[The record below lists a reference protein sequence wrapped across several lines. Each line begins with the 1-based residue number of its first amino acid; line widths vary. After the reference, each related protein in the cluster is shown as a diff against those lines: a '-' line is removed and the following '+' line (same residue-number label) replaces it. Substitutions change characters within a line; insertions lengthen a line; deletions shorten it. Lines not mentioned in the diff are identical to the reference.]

1 MNAHEPNPNQMQP
14 SDLPAAERL
23 ATAATGLLS
32 AVKTQTGGE
41 KGEHETPI
49 LAPSDIV
56 KAYTED
62 WPAMA
67 KKSAEQT
74 IAKYGLPNE
83 ALPSRLIWYN
93 NAPWK
98 RTICY
103 RDEVPHNFP
112 QPHSDVI
119 ENFIDYHVPPEKASE
134 LARFDGSVIVERTK
148 GEVSARCDMEAAN
161 ILALNMMHEIVQGRL
176 TAEQARAKY
185 SEQTAAYVLSR
196 PAPYA
201 EVLQFTLR
209 AGDTTDTDHVTIGP
223 DLLDQ
228 SLEKVKDVFK

>member
-1 MNAHEPNPNQMQP
+1 MNPNEPNPNQMQP
-14 SDLPAAERL
+14 SNLPTAERL
-23 ATAATGLLS
+23 ATAATGLMS
-32 AVKTQTGGE
+32 AVKTQTVGQ
-41 KGEHETPI
+41 KGEQPTPAQASAE
-49 LAPSDIV
+49 LVNACTDG
-56 KAYTED
+56 

-74 IAKYGLPNE
+74 IAKYGLPQE

-119 ENFIDYHVPPEKASE
+119 ENFIDYHVPPDKVSE

-201 EVLQFTLR
+201 EVLQFPLPT
-209 AGDTTDTDHVTIGP
+209 GDTTDTDQVTIGP

-228 SLEKVKDVFK
+228 SVEKVKDVFH

>member
-1 MNAHEPNPNQMQP
+1 MSTNQPNPNQMQP
-14 SDLPAAERL
+14 SDLPTSERL
-23 ATAATGLLS
+23 ATAATGMMS
-32 AVKTQTGGE
+32 AVKTQTVGE
-41 KGEHETPI
+41 KGEQPTHT
-49 LAPSDIV
+49 IV
-56 KAYTED
+56 DSTTVKSYTES

-74 IAKYGLPNE
+74 IEKYGLPNE

-112 QPHSDVI
+112 QPHSDVV
-119 ENFIDYHVPPEKASE
+119 ENFIDYQVPPEKASE

-161 ILALNMMHEIVQGRL
+161 ILALNMMHEIVTGRM
-176 TAEQARAKY
+176 TAEQAREKY
-185 SEQTAAYVLSR
+185 SEQTAAYVMNR

-201 EVLQFTLR
+201 EVLQFQLPTS
-209 AGDTTDTDHVTIGP
+209 DTTDTDHVTIGG

-228 SLEKVKDVFK
+228 SVEKVKDAFR